1 MLDKSPGKKQALG
14 LQQQAVDLGLA
25 AAATVVVATTIV
37 VVVVVVVA
45 IVALAIVATGAAGA
59 QTQFGGLQMWS
70 QTRDRNWHSHGFSS
84 VTDPQFAVVL
94 IVHTTSR

>member
-25 AAATVVVATTIV
+25 AAATVVVATTI
-37 VVVVVVVA
+37 VVVVA